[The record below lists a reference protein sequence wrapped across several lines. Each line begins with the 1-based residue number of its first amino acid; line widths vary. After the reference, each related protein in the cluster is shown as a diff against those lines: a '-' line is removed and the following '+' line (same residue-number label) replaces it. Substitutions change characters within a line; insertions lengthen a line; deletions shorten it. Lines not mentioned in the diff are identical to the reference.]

1 MKIHY
6 TSPKEILKKRMGE
19 IKMKIIENMRKK
31 NENNYEKRIR

>member
-31 NENNYEKRIR
+31 MKIIMKRE